1 LKFHAHLNR
10 SDTQI
15 IHHAQSS
22 EPQLAAHRE
31 KSSRP
36 VCFRIDFILK
46 HVQLNHIQN
55 PARPNQTFLTKR

>member
-1 LKFHAHLNR
+1 LKFQNR

-15 IHHAQSS
+15 LHHAQSS

-36 VCFRIDFILK
+36 VCFRIDFTL
-46 HVQLNHIQN
+46 
-55 PARPNQTFLTKR
+55 F